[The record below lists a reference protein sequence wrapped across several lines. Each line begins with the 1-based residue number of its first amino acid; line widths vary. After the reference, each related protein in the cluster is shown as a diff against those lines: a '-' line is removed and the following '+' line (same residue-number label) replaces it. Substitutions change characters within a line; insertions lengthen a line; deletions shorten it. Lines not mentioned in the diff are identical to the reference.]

1 MLPGRGSTHLI
12 TAAVPV
18 PVTGLAHPGSSTSS
32 ESAERQAP
40 GRSGGHGA
48 DETLLSVA
56 FQSLFPHLAE
66 SSIKNITS
74 FLMDQ
79 GVQNRSQVLDVFRVR
94 AGEALL
100 ERASQPSSGLRLIDL
115 AELGKAVTM
124 ANRFDATRCGD
135 VSLDASIA
143 RSEPAAH
150 GHVAT
155 DGMAMSPLGDLAETG
170 SKQVA
175 VKSLMAAFAAGAEV
189 CILWGFG
196 KCRRGNNCAK
206 AHICPVCGLT
216 GQACIVNNHA
226 ALFKKHLL
234 SNQALAPTAS
244 SHAPVRRDGRGRP
257 RRDSSPRFSE
267 EHEGRRH
274 AASQSGHGR
283 IKKEHRS
290 RSRQRR

>member
-1 MLPGRGSTHLI
+1 MSVHFSRHRAMLPGRGSTHLI

-48 DETLLSVA
+48 DETLLTVA

-115 AELGKAVTM
+115 AELGKASRWPTVSMRHVVVTSHLM
-124 ANRFDATRCGD
+124 HRLRD
-135 VSLDASIA
+135 L
-143 RSEPAAH
+143 
-150 GHVAT
+150 
-155 DGMAMSPLGDLAETG
+155 SPLRT
-170 SKQVA
+170 V
-175 VKSLMAAFAAGAEV
+175 M
-189 CILWGFG
+189 
-196 KCRRGNNCAK
+196 
-206 AHICPVCGLT
+206 
-216 GQACIVNNHA
+216 
-226 ALFKKHLL
+226 
-234 SNQALAPTAS
+234 
-244 SHAPVRRDGRGRP
+244 
-257 RRDSSPRFSE
+257 
-267 EHEGRRH
+267 
-274 AASQSGHGR
+274 SQPM
-283 IKKEHRS
+283 EW
-290 RSRQRR
+290 Q